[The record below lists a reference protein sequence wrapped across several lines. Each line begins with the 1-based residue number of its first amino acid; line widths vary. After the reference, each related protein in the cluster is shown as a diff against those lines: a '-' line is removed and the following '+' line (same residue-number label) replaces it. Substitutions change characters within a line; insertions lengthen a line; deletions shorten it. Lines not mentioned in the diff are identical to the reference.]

1 MTQALELIEEA
12 LSIGGPDDLTNPEFH
27 VVRGDVLRSFPD
39 PDQEAAETS
48 YLTAAQGARA
58 GGFHLVELQALTR
71 LVGLRRERGKSPDG
85 SDGQSP
91 PPSGP

>member
-1 MTQALELIEEA
+1 M
-12 LSIGGPDDLTNPEFH
+12 TNPEFH

-39 PDQEAAETS
+39 PDQGAAETS

-71 LVGLRRERGKSPDG
+71 LVGLRRERGESPDG
-85 SDGQSP
+85 SDGLANLYTTFTE
-91 PPSGP
+91 GLDEYDVVAAREMLAGG